1 MSKEQSIQILLT
13 ILIGAAAFGLS
24 LVMFKHIRKRTTAL
38 HVRFLGQL
46 VKVLIVLTC
55 IFRIYTIL
63 NPDND
68 IHRLLLGS
76 SALIVAVIGF
86 ASQPVI
92 ADLICGFLISI
103 NKPFELGDRII
114 IDGYEAGI
122 VEDITLRHTVLQIYD
137 GIRIIVPNSQLNSK
151 VVYNTSYKKDTRSV
165 HLQFSVSFDTDVQ
178 KAMDIIRDCVA
189 ASPYTQG
196 VVRHNIDED
205 SGPVYFLK
213 FADSAI
219 ILETTLQLSRVV
231 SSYVATTDI
240 NLRVLKAFRQNNI
253 EIPYNYINIID
264 KHVEA
269 VQSVPAAEK
278 TDKPQKQIQVSSS
291 PRLRHFRTDT
301 IHFSDSSDPV
311 VSALHLAVIFA
322 KRERID
328 NRSSSQIQLLVEE
341 SVNMFKDMLLQY
353 NAGMYIEGSGQ
364 VCRIHIHI
372 PIKVDFK
379 QYHVLASLSDKV
391 KDETKSGLYY
401 KLQDVIYNGVKN
413 LQQSKNKEFLWS
425 IKDMG
430 NKEKF
435 SQEEISKSILLSI
448 SDDIRV
454 TVTHYYTEIVLV
466 KKFT

>member
-1 MSKEQSIQILLT
+1 MNNETSILILIT
-13 ILIGAAAFGLS
+13 IVIGAAAFGLS
-24 LVMFKHIRKRTTAL
+24 LVLFKHIRKRTTAL

-46 VKVLIVLTC
+46 VRVLIVLTC
-55 IFRIYTIL
+55 IFRIYSIL
-63 NPDND
+63 NPETD

-151 VVYNTSYKKDTRSV
+151 VVYNTSYKKQTRSV
-165 HLQFSVSFDTDVQ
+165 HLQFSVSYDTDIQ

-196 VVRHNIDED
+196 IVRNNIDED

-219 ILETTLQLSRVV
+219 ILETTLQLSRAV
-231 SSYVATTDI
+231 SSYVATTDV
-240 NLRVLKAFRQNNI
+240 NLRVVNAFRQNNI
-253 EIPYNYINIID
+253 EIPYNYLNIID
-264 KHVEA
+264 KENEEA
-269 VQSVPAAEK
+269 QSAAVTEK
-278 TDKPQKQIQVSSS
+278 TDKAPKQVQNTAS

-301 IHFSDSSDPV
+301 IHFSDASDPI
-311 VSALHLAVIFA
+311 VSALQLANIFT

-328 NRSSSQIQLLVEE
+328 KRSSSQVQLLVEE
-341 SVNMFKDMLLQY
+341 SVSMFRDMLLQY

-372 PIKVDFK
+372 PIKVNFK
-379 QYHVLASLSDKV
+379 QYHALAGLSDKV
-391 KDETKSGLYY
+391 QDETKSGLYY
-401 KLQDVIYNGVKN
+401 KLQDVIYNGVKI
-413 LQQSKNKEFLWS
+413 LQQNKNKEFLWS
-425 IKDMG
+425 IKELG
-430 NKEKF
+430 GKEKF
-435 SQEEISKSILLSI
+435 SQEEISKSILLSM

>member
-1 MSKEQSIQILLT
+1 MNKETS
-13 ILIGAAAFGLS
+13 ILILITIFIGAVAFGLS
-24 LVMFKHIRKRTTAL
+24 LVMFKQIKKRTTAL
-38 HVRFLGQL
+38 HVRFLAQL
-46 VKVLIVLTC
+46 VKVLIVLIC
-55 IFRIYTIL
+55 IFRIYTIV
-63 NPDND
+63 NPEND
-68 IHRLLLGS
+68 FHRLLLGS

-114 IDGYEAGI
+114 IDGYETGI

-151 VVYNTSYKKDTRSV
+151 IVYNTSYKKETRSV
-165 HLQFSVSFDTDVQ
+165 HLQFAVSYDTDVQ

-196 VVRHNIDED
+196 VVRNNIDED

-213 FADSAI
+213 FSESAI

-231 SSYVATTDI
+231 SSYVAITDI
-240 NLRVLKAFRQNNI
+240 NIRVVRAFRQNHI
-253 EIPYNYINIID
+253 EIPYSYLNIID
-264 KHVEA
+264 KKKDQ
-269 VQSVPAAEK
+269 VQSVPVTEK
-278 TDKPQKQIQVSSS
+278 TDKAPRQEQNETS

-301 IHFSDSSDPV
+301 LYFSDSSDPV
-311 VSALHLAVIFA
+311 DSALHLANIFT

-328 NRSSSQIQLLVEE
+328 KRSSLQIQLLVEE
-341 SVNMFKDMLLQY
+341 SVNMFKDMIFQY
-353 NAGMYIEGSGQ
+353 NAGIYIEGSGQ

-372 PIKVDFK
+372 PMKVNLK
-379 QYHVLASLSDKV
+379 QYQTLASLSDKV

-401 KLQDVIYNGVKN
+401 KLHAVIYNGVKT
-413 LQQSKNKEFLWS
+413 LQQNKNKEFLWS
-425 IKDMG
+425 IKNMG
-430 NKEKF
+430 STEKF
-435 SQEEISKSILLSI
+435 SQEEISKSILLSM